1 MTRNPAIV
9 ILGLV
14 LLVVCAPLIN
24 AQGYVEILPDE
35 IKAPFRERYT
45 RILTEIQGAKSD
57 EWAGGYTR
65 YVGET
70 WSDVLVWS
78 PSLGFA
84 AYRDT
89 CSYGPRAWVNFG
101 SARFENGR
109 LFLTSEQT
117 FAGEHVL
124 AMKREYTPV
133 KWGHQRWLIP
143 TDELELF
150 AYAVNSGSWEDYG
163 SFYLKSGGNTDDPK
177 GQPEL
182 PSQFK
187 HILNRKPVKAK
198 IVEIGEKPERWYP
211 DVTIDAGKDK
221 GVIVGM
227 SFWLTGVKNTEVKIS
242 VASVN
247 EKTAVAKVVGVS
259 HSYEYEE
266 NGDSKGTEAEGFEP
280 RPGMIFTSR
289 SPKNERQ

>member
-1 MTRNPAIV
+1 MTRKPASV
-9 ILGLV
+9 ILGL
-14 LLVVCAPLIN
+14 LLVAVCTPIIC

-45 RILTEIQGAKSD
+45 RVSSQIQSTTSD
-57 EWAGGYTR
+57 EWAGAYTR

-70 WSDVLVWS
+70 STDVLVWT
-78 PSLGFA
+78 PELGFA
-84 AYRDT
+84 AYSET
-89 CSYGPRAWVNFG
+89 CSNGPRAWVNFG
-101 SARFENGR
+101 SARFENGL
-109 LFLTSEQT
+109 LFLTSEHT
-117 FAGEHVL
+117 YSGEHVL

-150 AYAVNSGSWEDYG
+150 AYAVNSGSSNDYYR
-163 SFYLKSGGNTDDPK
+163 FYSKSDGNADPPK

-187 HILNRKPVKAK
+187 HILNRNPVKAK
-198 IVEIGEKPERWYP
+198 IVEIGEKPKNWFP

-227 SFWLTGVKNTEVKIS
+227 SFWLTGLKNTEVKIS
-242 VASVN
+242 VASVS
-247 EKTAVAKVVGVS
+247 EKTAVARVVSAGY
-259 HSYEYEE
+259 SYEY
-266 NGDSKGTEAEGFEP
+266 DDDDDLKGPEP
-280 RPGMIFTSR
+280 KEFSLAAGMRFSSR
-289 SPKNERQ
+289 SPKN

>member
-1 MTRNPAIV
+1 MIS
-9 ILGLV
+9 
-14 LLVVCAPLIN
+14 

-45 RILTEIQGAKSD
+45 GITSEIQRTTSD
-57 EWAGGYTR
+57 EWAGAYTR

-70 WSDVLVWS
+70 WTDVLVWT
-78 PSLGFA
+78 PELGFA

-89 CSYGPRAWVNFG
+89 CSNGPRAWVNFG
-101 SARFENGR
+101 SARFENGL

-124 AMKREYTPV
+124 AIKREYTPV

-150 AYAVNSGSWEDYG
+150 AYAVNSGSSNDYH
-163 SFYLKSGGNTDDPK
+163 SFYSKSDGNADKPR
-177 GQPEL
+177 GRPEL

-187 HILNRKPVKAK
+187 HILNRKPVKAR
-198 IVEIGEKPERWYP
+198 IVQIGEKPEKWYP
-211 DVTIDAGKDK
+211 DITIDAGKDK

-242 VASVN
+242 VASVS
-247 EKTAVAKVVGVS
+247 EKTAVAKVVSAGY
-259 HSYEYEE
+259 SYEYDDDG
-266 NGDSKGTEAEGFEP
+266 NLKGPEP
-280 RPGMIFTSR
+280 KEFSLAAGMRFSSQ
-289 SPKNERQ
+289 SPKN